1 MPGRSASAG
10 GAADD
15 STRRAIAAA
24 SEAPAA
30 DEEGGGWPS
39 MVPDRSA
46 MDKKPKLAIVST
58 VW

>member
-1 MPGRSASAG
+1 MSAQRRL
-10 GAADD
+10 GALERHVLA
-15 STRRAIAAA
+15 TTPAAA
-24 SEAPAA
+24 AAPAA
-30 DEEGGGWPS
+30 DEEGAGWPS

>member
-1 MPGRSASAG
+1 MSARRRL
-10 GAADD
+10 GALERHVLHAL
-15 STRRAIAAA
+15 TPA
-24 SEAPAA
+24 SPAPAA

>member
-1 MPGRSASAG
+1 MSARRRL
-10 GAADD
+10 GALERHVLHAP
-15 STRRAIAAA
+15 TPAAA
-24 SEAPAA
+24 APAA
-30 DEEGGGWPS
+30 DEEGAGWPS